1 MELVNV
7 FDWMELPEELW
18 ETVSFRQNNP
28 SYKRVDFDDGEWDEK
43 GKPLDKLARVA
54 QWAKDNSAFNT
65 RSPQYALF
73 FVEW

>member
-7 FDWMELPEELW
+7 FDWMELPEELRG
-18 ETVSFRQNNP
+18 TVSFGQNNP
-28 SYKRVDFDDGEWDEK
+28 SYKRVDF
-43 GKPLDKLARVA
+43 
-54 QWAKDNSAFNT
+54 SAFNT